1 MYGECFFLQQIEK
14 LYLLRYCIVEILRE
28 SMFLILLYYVSVYL
42 IDEVFNLKGS
52 IYFVLSFCW
61 NGKVDKGKFI

>member
-1 MYGECFFLQQIEK
+1 MFFFVLIEK
-14 LYLLRYCIVEILRE
+14 FYLWRYCIEIRE
-28 SMFLILLYYVSVYL
+28 GSMFLILLWYISVYL
-42 IDEVFNLKGS
+42 IDEVFNLKGN